1 MPCFRARLKGQYLLQ
16 RGYYLTGG
24 VHMAGSSIILPWGND
39 ELSLVLPEDW
49 EVLKICEPGEA
60 RGVPDI
66 AAEARRAL
74 SSPVGS
80 PRLAEMARAAKKALL
95 VTDDIA
101 RPTPVHLFLPFVL
114 EELERAGISK
124 DKITVITALGVHR
137 AMTAE
142 EMASK
147 VGAEQFAGLEWVNHR
162 YDDPNEL
169 VSLGKT
175 ARGTPVSFNRRALES
190 DLIVS
195 LGSIEPHVIAGFGG
209 GHKNLFPGIAG
220 AEAIGHNHKLNARP
234 ETFNMVGVP
243 PEQNPMRLDLEEAAG
258 MIGKP
263 VFIVN
268 AVLNG
273 ALEVTR
279 LVAGHPV
286 EAHREGVR
294 ASAAI
299 FGVPVPGRADVVIC
313 NSYPMDAD
321 FRQAAK
327 ALANT
332 IRAVRP
338 GGIMVTFLRTEHG
351 LGDAHLPN
359 ITVRLGK
366 KGMRLLARILLPIV
380 GRLRLVSSAENN
392 FMVYFAL
399 QSLRRND
406 LIFYAPGLPPELGR
420 KLRFLEIHHRIED
433 AMESAHRAHPS
444 RASVLIFPKGGM
456 TYPILK
462 P

>member
-1 MPCFRARLKGQYLLQ
+1 
-16 RGYYLTGG
+16 
-24 VHMAGSSIILPWGND
+24 MAGRSLVLPWGND

-49 EVLKICEPGEA
+49 EVLKICEPALA
-60 RGVPDI
+60 RGAPDI
-66 AAEARRAL
+66 ASEARRAL
-74 SSPVGS
+74 SSPFGS
-80 PRLAEMARAAKKALL
+80 PHLAEMARAAKKVLL
-95 VTDDIA
+95 VIDDIA

-114 EELERAGISK
+114 KELERAGITK
-124 DKITVITALGVHR
+124 KEITAITALGVHH

-147 VGAEQFAGLEWVNHR
+147 VGAENLAGLEWVNHR
-162 YDDPNEL
+162 YDAPDEL
-169 VSLGKT
+169 VHLGKT
-175 ARGTPVSFNRRALES
+175 TRGTPVSFNRRAIEA

-209 GHKNLFPGIAG
+209 GYKNIFPGIAG
-220 AEAIGHNHKLNARP
+220 ADAIGHNHKLNARP
-234 ETFNMVGVP
+234 EIFNMVGVP
-243 PEQNPMRLDLEEAAG
+243 PERNPMRLDLEEAAE

-327 ALANT
+327 SLANT

-338 GGIMVTFLRTEHG
+338 GGTMVTCLRTERG
-351 LGDAHLPN
+351 LGDANLPN
-359 ITVRLGK
+359 ITIRLGK
-366 KGMRLLARILLPIV
+366 KGMRLLSRLLLPIV
-380 GRLRLVSSAENN
+380 GRLRFISSAENN

-433 AMESAHRAHPS
+433 AMESARRALPG

-456 TYPILK
+456 TYPILD